1 MRIRREP
8 EFIKKMRSAI
18 DEIVDDIPP
27 YEDAVVEVFLG
38 HRDRKGKITVKKY
51 VFSSIALNN
60 YANASFSLS
69 TQSGDISY
77 GLVNNMR
84 MDEYNQVLEKF
95 QDYVEEAFVVSDE
108 ISK

>member
-1 MRIRREP
+1 
-8 EFIKKMRSAI
+8 MRSAV

-38 HRDRKGKITVKKY
+38 HRNRKGKVTVKKY
-51 VFSSIALNN
+51 VFYFIVLDT
-60 YANASFSLS
+60 YANAFFSLS

-84 MDEYNQVLEKF
+84 MDEYNHVLDKF

-108 ISK
+108 ISRSA